1 MLSKSRITL
10 ITSLKQKK
18 YRFQHQLFVVE
29 GIKTIKEFLNSPYE
43 LEHLYAMNRFEGISE
58 SIQTIVSEVELKKVS
73 FFKNSNSAL
82 AIFKMKPVQEI
93 DESKLLVGLD
103 NVRDPGN
110 LGTIIRLCDWF
121 GVTDLICNSETV
133 DCYNP
138 KVVQATMGS
147 LTRVNITYLN
157 LEKFLSEKEVKPV
170 FGTFMEGDDL
180 YSADMNTTSGIVV
193 LGNEANGISEEI
205 ETLVTQ
211 KITIPKFGSVQKT
224 ESLNVA
230 MATAVILS
238 EFKRKTIV
246 Q

>member
-18 YRFQHQLFVVE
+18 YRLQHQLFVVE
-29 GIKTIKEFLNSPYE
+29 GIKTIKEFLDSSYV
-43 LEHLYAMNRFEGISE
+43 LEHLYSLKKFEGVLDGV
-58 SIQTIVSEVELKKVS
+58 QTVVTEVELKKVS
-73 FFKNSNSAL
+73 FFKNTNSAL
-82 AIFKMKPVQEI
+82 AVFKMKPVSEI
-93 DESKLLVGLD
+93 NESKLLVGLD

-147 LTRVNITYLN
+147 LTRVNIVYLN
-157 LEKFLSEKEVKPV
+157 LEQYLFEKKTMPV

-180 YSADMNTTSGIVV
+180 YATEVDTVSGIVV

-205 ETLVTQ
+205 EKLVTQ
-211 KITIPKFGSVQKT
+211 KITIPKFGAVQKT
-224 ESLNVA
+224 ESLNIA
-230 MATAVILS
+230 MATSIVLS

-246 Q
+246 P